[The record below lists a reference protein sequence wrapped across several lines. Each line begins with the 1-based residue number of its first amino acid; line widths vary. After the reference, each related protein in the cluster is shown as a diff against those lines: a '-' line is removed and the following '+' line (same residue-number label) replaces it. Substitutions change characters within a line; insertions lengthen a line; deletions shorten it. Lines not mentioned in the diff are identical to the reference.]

1 MDFDGKEY
9 VFFPESNSEKMM
21 VAVTKLL
28 IEGTK
33 KQSCSNPNA
42 LSLVSDRASLA
53 RLRRSMGASDQMVVR
68 RELAAPIPETK
79 MDQVSTLW

>member
-1 MDFDGKEY
+1 MVKS
-9 VFFPESNSEKMM
+9 VFFSESNSEKMM
-21 VAVTKLL
+21 VEVTKLL

-42 LSLVSDRASLA
+42 LSLVPDRASLA
-53 RLRRSMGASDQMVVR
+53 RLRRSMGASDQMVVG